1 MTPPLICLV
10 TGDRGREQVTLELIA
25 AAVRA
30 GVELIQIRER
40 RFDDRAL
47 AALARRAVDLARDSA
62 SRIIINDRADI
73 ALSTGA
79 SGVHLRG
86 SSVAADRVRALAPP
100 GFLIGRSVHTLS
112 EATAVEVSG
121 GCDYLLFGTVFPSP
135 SKPSNHAI
143 AGLEA
148 LRAVCSAV
156 RLPVLAVGGISMETA
171 RQVAEAGA
179 SGIAGISVFE
189 TARSMSAVVSTLRRQ
204 FDT

>member
-1 MTPPLICLV
+1 VTPPLICLI
-10 TGDRGREQVTLELIA
+10 TGDRGREQPTLELIA
-25 AAVRA
+25 AAVRG

-40 RFDDRAL
+40 HFDDRAL
-47 AALARRAVDLARDSA
+47 AALARRGVDLARASA

-86 SSVAADRVRALAPP
+86 SSFAADRLRALAPP
-100 GFLIGRSVHTLS
+100 GFLMGRSVHTLS
-112 EATAVEVSG
+112 EATAAEAGG
-121 GCDYLLFGTVFPSP
+121 GCDYLLFGTVFPSS

-148 LRAVCSAV
+148 LRAVCGAV
-156 RLPVLAVGGISMETA
+156 RLPVLAVGGISVETA
-171 RQVAEAGA
+171 RQAADAGA

>member
-1 MTPPLICLV
+1 VICLV
-10 TGDRGREQVTLELIA
+10 TGDRGREQPALELIA

-30 GVELIQIRER
+30 GIELIQIRER
-40 RFDDRAL
+40 RFDDRSL
-47 AALARRAVDLARDSA
+47 AALTRRAVELARNSA

-73 ALSTGA
+73 ALSAGA

-86 SSVAADRVRALAPP
+86 SSFAAGRVRALAPP

-121 GCDYLLFGTVFPSP
+121 GCDYLFFGTVFPSS
-135 SKPSNHAI
+135 SKPSDHAV

-148 LRAVCSAV
+148 LRAVCGAV
-156 RLPVLAVGGISMETA
+156 RLPVLAVGGISVETA

-179 SGIAGISVFE
+179 SGIAGINVFE
-189 TARSMSAVVSTLRRQ
+189 TARSMSAIVSALRRQ

>member
-1 MTPPLICLV
+1 VIPPVICLV
-10 TGDRGREQVTLELIA
+10 TGDRGREQPALELIA

-30 GVELIQIRER
+30 AIELIQIRER
-40 RFDDRAL
+40 RFDDRSL
-47 AALARRAVDLARDSA
+47 AALTRRAVELARNSA

-73 ALSTGA
+73 ALSAGA

-86 SSVAADRVRALAPP
+86 SSFAAGRVRALAPP

-121 GCDYLLFGTVFPSP
+121 GCDYLLFGTVFPSS
-135 SKPSNHAI
+135 SKPSDHAV

-148 LRAVCSAV
+148 LRAVCGAV
-156 RLPVLAVGGISMETA
+156 RLPVLAVGGISVETA

-189 TARSMSAVVSTLRRQ
+189 TARSMSAIVSALRRQ

>member
-1 MTPPLICLV
+1 MTFPLICLV
-10 TGDRGREQVTLELIA
+10 TGDHGREQQTLELIA

-30 GVELIQIRER
+30 GVELIQVREH

-47 AALARRAVDLARDSA
+47 VALTRRAVDLARDSA
-62 SRIIINDRADI
+62 SRIIVNDRADI
-73 ALSTGA
+73 ALAAGA

-86 SSVAADRVRALAPP
+86 SSFAAGRVRALAPP

-112 EATAVEVSG
+112 EATAVEASG
-121 GCDYLLFGTVFPSP
+121 GCDYLLFGTVFASS
-135 SKPSNHAI
+135 SKPSNHTI

-148 LRAVCSAV
+148 LRAVCGAV
-156 RLPVLAVGGISMETA
+156 RLPVIAIGGISVETA
-171 RQVAEAGA
+171 RPVADAGA

-189 TARSMSAVVSTLRRQ
+189 TADSMSAIVHRLRRQ

>member
-1 MTPPLICLV
+1 VTPPLLCLV
-10 TGDRGREQVTLELIA
+10 TGDRGREQQTLELIG

-47 AALARRAVDLARDSA
+47 AALTRRAVDLARDSA

-73 ALSTGA
+73 ALSVGA

-86 SSVAADRVRALAPP
+86 SSFAAGRVRALAPP

-112 EATAVEVSG
+112 EATAVEASG
-121 GCDYLLFGTVFPSP
+121 GCDYFLFGTVFPSS

-148 LRAVCSAV
+148 LRAVCGAV
-156 RLPVLAVGGISMETA
+156 RLPVLAVGGISVETA
-171 RQVAEAGA
+171 RPVAEAGA

-189 TARSMSAVVSTLRRQ
+189 TAGSMSAIVSTLRRQ

>member
-1 MTPPLICLV
+1 VTPPVICLV
-10 TGDRGREQVTLELIA
+10 TGDRGREQPALELIA

-30 GVELIQIRER
+30 GIELIQIRER
-40 RFDDRAL
+40 RFDDRSL
-47 AALARRAVDLARDSA
+47 AALTRRAVELARNSA

-73 ALSTGA
+73 ALSAGA

-86 SSVAADRVRALAPP
+86 SSFAAGRVRALAPP

-121 GCDYLLFGTVFPSP
+121 GCDYLFFGTVFPSS
-135 SKPSNHAI
+135 SKPSDHAV

-148 LRAVCSAV
+148 LRAVCGAV
-156 RLPVLAVGGISMETA
+156 RLPVLAVGGISVETA

-179 SGIAGISVFE
+179 SGIAGINVFE
-189 TARSMSAVVSTLRRQ
+189 TARSMSAIVSALRRQ